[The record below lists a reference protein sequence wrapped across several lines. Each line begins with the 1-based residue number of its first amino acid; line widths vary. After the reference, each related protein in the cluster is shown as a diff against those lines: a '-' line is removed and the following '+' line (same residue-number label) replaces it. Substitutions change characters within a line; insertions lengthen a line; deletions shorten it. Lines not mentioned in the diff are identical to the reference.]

1 MVVGSGTPSQAK
13 RFATEENLVSP
24 IVTDPTLEAYRRAG
38 MKRGVLRT
46 LGPKS
51 ALHAVRALRGGH
63 RQRKNMGDPWQ
74 QGGIVVVSP
83 LSRGGHVTMQHAASE
98 AGDPT
103 DLSGVIAAVRDA
115 AALAGPV

>member
-1 MVVGSGTPSQAK
+1 VIGSGTPSQAK
-13 RFATEENLVSP
+13 RFAAEENLTTP
-24 IVTDPTLEAYRRAG
+24 LVTDPSLEAYRRAG

-51 ALHAVRALRGGH
+51 LLHAARALKDGH
-63 RQRKNMGDPWQ
+63 RQKKTMGDPWQ

-83 LSRGGHVTMQHAASE
+83 LSGGGHVTMQHAASE

-103 DLSGVIAAVRDA
+103 DLAGVISAVRDA
-115 AALAGPV
+115 AALARSA